1 MFRVFEALDELV
13 QTVEEAYGVPMT
25 ANCMVPRRDVLV
37 LLDELRDALPQELD
51 DAQDV
56 LDQRDG
62 IIAEAEATARRTV
75 EDADAEAAR
84 LVEDAG
90 QRADAMVQDA
100 EDRAHATVAKAQDDA
115 DRRRDDADREYRE
128 VTERAAAEADRLLRS
143 GNEAYDR
150 SVQEG
155 LAEQARLIS
164 ESEVMR
170 EATEQSRRLVENA
183 HADSNRLR
191 GECDVYVDNKLA
203 EFEDAL
209 SSTLRTVS
217 KDRAALRKG
226 AGAAG
231 AASRYNREPDRGIDY
246 DRDRDGDRG
255 ERSER
260 AERPARSYSRDR
272 GDYDRG

>member
-56 LDQRDG
+56 LDQRDS

-75 EDADAEAAR
+75 ADADEEATR
-84 LVEDAG
+84 LVDDAA
-90 QRADAMVQDA
+90 QRADGMVRDA
-100 EDRAHATVAKAQDDA
+100 EDRAHATVAKAQEDA
-115 DRRRDDADREYRE
+115 DRRRDDADREYAE

-150 SVQEG
+150 SVREG
-155 LAEQARLIS
+155 LEEQARLVS

-217 KDRAALRKG
+217 KDRAALRRG

-231 AASRYNREPDRGIDY
+231 TGSRYNRPDH
-246 DRDRDGDRG
+246 GDEGFGRVASEGRG
-255 ERSER
+255 ERSL
-260 AERPARSYSRDR
+260 RPREHGDR
-272 GDYDRG
+272 G